1 MSKRPKSPTPPITEA
16 SPEQATEPT
25 AEAPAASAAPATAPT
40 LVRRLQA
47 SEKHTL
53 LCDQVEQLEAELAP
67 HLQRL
72 ERLRLAR
79 AEALNEYRLAHQQHQ
94 QSLQPDTTQ

>member
-1 MSKRPKSPTPPITEA
+1 MSKRPSPTPPVTEA
-16 SPEQATEPT
+16 EAEQA
-25 AEAPAASAAPATAPT
+25 AEAQTTPETPAAPATPTAPT

-47 SEKHTL
+47 SERHTI
-53 LCDQVEQLEAELAP
+53 LCDQVEALEAELAP

-79 AEALNEYRLAHQQHQ
+79 AEALAEYRQAHAEHQ
-94 QSLQPDTTQ
+94 QSLQPAE